1 MWSPACDVFKEESEE
16 NSMAKNLIP
25 IIINELGVEIGE
37 EFKLKYNRNGNDCI
51 LKNCEKEKIYRFTET
66 ELEEQDYYNNDI
78 WHRNVF
84 ALDNIVYG
92 IYEIVK
98 LPFVPKY
105 GEEYW
110 TYMGNNGTDDWGF
123 YQEIWNDSVFDYIY
137 KSAGCVF
144 RTKEEAR
151 AALPVKYKEL
161 TGKEW
166 DKVK

>member
-1 MWSPACDVFKEESEE
+1 
-16 NSMAKNLIP
+16 MAKNLIP

-51 LKNCEKEKIYRFTET
+51 LKNCDKEKIYRFTET

-98 LPFVPKY
+98 LPFAPKY
-105 GEEYW
+105 GESYW
-110 TYMGNNGTDDWGF
+110 TYCSDWAATWEMQWCGTPRE
-123 YQEIWNDSVFDYIY
+123 YMALYT
-137 KSAGCVF
+137 GCIF
-144 RTKEEAR
+144 RTEKEAIKAR
-151 AALPVKYKEL
+151 PSKYKEL
-161 TGKEW
+161 TGNEW
-166 DKVK
+166 NKDKK